1 MASAN
6 CVGSYRVDGN
16 RVVHI
21 YSLCFFGR
29 DEVVPTVE
37 LIEALDDY
45 DAMLIAKSKRPSLVR
60 EVWDRHRLVARLKS
74 RS

>member
-6 CVGSYRVDGN
+6 RAGSYGVDGN

-29 DEVVPTVE
+29 DEVVPTVV
-37 LIEALDDY
+37 
-45 DAMLIAKSKRPSLVR
+45 LIAKSKRPSLVR
-60 EVWDRHRLVARLKS
+60 EVWDRHRLVATLKS